1 MITNTIKLNFGLS
14 PGDQIPYDVIDEY
27 NAGNSGAIGN
37 WIHDQYA
44 GYLNYQA
51 GEGADM
57 IIGNLPLE
65 LKSKQVSS
73 KNTSWTIGT
82 ASTKQIV
89 TCAYENTA
97 LANKSK
103 FLILIGYDIKRFGVV
118 TSVDTVDISNS
129 DVQQQLK
136 QYYEVAQQ
144 DILRNFSKKAKSHEK
159 MGDSRGVYFERNGC
173 SESWAW
179 RVTPRVMKKFISD
192 SNFYSN
198 SLFDY

>member
-1 MITNTIKLNFGLS
+1 
-14 PGDQIPYDVIDEY
+14 
-27 NAGNSGAIGN
+27 
-37 WIHDQYA
+37 
-44 GYLNYQA
+44 
-51 GEGADM
+51 
-57 IIGNLPLE
+57 
-65 LKSKQVSS
+65 
-73 KNTSWTIGT
+73 
-82 ASTKQIV
+82 
-89 TCAYENTA
+89 
-97 LANKSK
+97 
-103 FLILIGYDIKRFGVV
+103 
-118 TSVDTVDISNS
+118 
-129 DVQQQLK
+129 VQQQLK